1 MSLMVQM
8 IEKDPKIRI
17 NFKNLCALVM
27 DSGSQDKERELL
39 FYNLLMTKISYD
51 SANHATIREI
61 GIEEY
66 QKFSARLMSLIH
78 EKRVNLL

>member
-1 MSLMVQM
+1 
-8 IEKDPKIRI
+8 
-17 NFKNLCALVM
+17 
-27 DSGSQDKERELL
+27 
-39 FYNLLMTKISYD
+39 MTKISYD

-78 EKRVNLL
+78 EKRVNLLEKTSNIDVS